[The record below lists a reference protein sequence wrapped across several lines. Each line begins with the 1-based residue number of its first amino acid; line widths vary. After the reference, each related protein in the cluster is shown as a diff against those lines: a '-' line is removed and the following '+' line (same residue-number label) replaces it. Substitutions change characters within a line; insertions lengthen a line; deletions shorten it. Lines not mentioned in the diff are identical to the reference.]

1 MSGEA
6 GAEVPQD
13 GPDGASGC
21 TEPDCAE
28 AAEKLYE
35 YLDGSLD
42 AEKLEAIEAHIHR
55 CSPCLDA
62 YDFHSALRR
71 VVASKCAETMPPDLR
86 TRLLGVLDEAAG
98 TS

>member
-1 MSGEA
+1 MIGEGAA
-6 GAEVPQD
+6 GVPRQ
-13 GPDGASGC
+13 GAPANSGC

-71 VVASKCAETMPPDLR
+71 VVASKCAETMPADLR
-86 TRLLGVLDEAAG
+86 SRLLGVLDEAAG